1 MKKQINV
8 VLLSLGASTL
18 LGCQSAPRTAD
29 IPWAAPGSSVPF
41 ASAPAG
47 DPVHLEDVEG
57 VDNCYLDGPVCIASQ
72 PSAAALRGF
81 ADDGVTVVIN
91 LRTDKEME
99 GLEYDEA
106 ALCAEAGLEY
116 LRIPLGGKDPG
127 YKPEALERF
136 ARAMEEHD
144 GKALIHCASG
154 GRATHMYVAYLIQ
167 SRGYSL
173 DDAYAVGLKLR
184 YQPLPVGQLLDR
196 EIGYRFVD

>member
-1 MKKQINV
+1 MHNRTNT
-8 VLLSLGASTL
+8 VLLTLGASAL
-18 LGCQSAPRTAD
+18 LGCQTTTRTVD
-29 IPWAAPGSSVPF
+29 IPWEAPGSRVPF

-47 DPVHLEDVEG
+47 DPVQVEGVEG

-72 PSAAALRGF
+72 PSAEALRGF

-91 LRTDKEME
+91 LRTDKEMDE
-99 GLEYDEA
+99 LGYDEA
-106 ALCAEAGLEY
+106 ALCAESGLEY
-116 LRIPLGGKDPG
+116 VRIPLGGKDPG

-173 DDAYAVGLKLR
+173 DDAYAVGLRLR
-184 YQPLPVGQLLDR
+184 YQPMPLEQLLDR
-196 EIGYRFVD
+196 KIGYRFVD